1 MSGRKRFSFLFN
13 DILLLC
19 KIPSSKGNEGS
30 LYKPYRRLVLEDC
43 KLHDIH
49 DSDDGKFRF
58 ELQNN
63 TRGYLFAFRKREQK
77 MNWIRSFNELS
88 ISKSDTRLVSS
99 SAKKLTKTKSSSTL
113 NSSSVSK
120 SAIFEL
126 ESKAIELLIQ
136 RYEKE
141 LQEETR
147 AKLIAEQRNVE
158 MKGLLKEQKKDNA
171 DNLLD
176 DGAIKDFETR
186 VESLSS
192 LVDKLTE
199 ENVTLSNQ
207 LDAKKQILIPLLDKA
222 GLSLSSI
229 SLE

>member
-1 MSGRKRFSFLFN
+1 M
-13 DILLLC
+13 
-19 KIPSSKGNEGS
+19 
-30 LYKPYRRLVLEDC
+30 
-43 KLHDIH
+43 
-49 DSDDGKFRF
+49 
-58 ELQNN
+58 
-63 TRGYLFAFRKREQK
+63 
-77 MNWIRSFNELS
+77 S